1 MVCGS
6 PIEIEWITKYRT
18 CTIVF
23 MHNLNN
29 RNIKKNHLP
38 VHSLIIWVFFKP
50 AKIYHLAH
58 KELPFRT
65 CTLNMGAIFLQS
77 AKLPSKGSATAMET
91 FIHQN
96 IYFYLDVCLLFLM
109 FHWIL

>member
-77 AKLPSKGSATAMET
+77 AKLPSKGSASATGDLYSPKYI
-91 FIHQN
+91 F
-96 IYFYLDVCLLFLM
+96 LSGCLSV
-109 FHWIL
+109 ISCV